1 MQALSGLDS
10 SFLYLEDAH
19 QPMHVGSVL
28 VFEGSM
34 NFESFRETM
43 ASRVHLVP
51 RLRQRLAMVPFGIGK
66 PYWVDDP
73 AFNLD
78 MHLQHVALPAPG
90 SWKELRRLAARI
102 FSVPLDRSRPLWEM
116 TLIEGLDQIP
126 QVPPGSVA
134 MINKVHH
141 AAIDGVSGTDMMSVL
156 LDMTKE
162 PRTFSPPPPRAIP
175 AMPNELEVLSHT
187 ARKIMGKPSEIKR
200 VAGELGEAFRA
211 ATKVRDKGVDA
222 PPVPMT
228 APHTSINHTIT
239 GQRIWNTAL
248 LELDRVK
255 AIRKINGCTLN
266 DVVVAICA
274 GALRRYFD
282 EKGELPDKPLIAMIP
297 VSTRG
302 EDEHGKMGNKVSA
315 MFLDIATDVADPV
328 ERLNV
333 IKEHTQG
340 GKAFEKAGATRAFVD
355 LWDFIPFGL
364 ANRVLRLYSRF
375 RVSEMHNPV
384 FNVVVTNVPGPQV
397 DMYMAGHKLLA
408 TMGMAPLVDGMGL
421 LITVLSYNG
430 VLSISPTSSPAVM
443 PDLDVFTRYLRE
455 SANELE
461 AAVLPH
467 RKHDAEAAEAHT
479 QAVAELAAAF
489 VSQMR
494 STLEQAPADRSL
506 GEGTFQLRITGANET
521 SWMIDLHDRS
531 VTEGNGRPADA
542 TLTIRDAHLAEILRG
557 NLDPQ
562 IAFVQGKLRVDGDVN
577 KAIEFG
583 ALLPKV
589 IA

>member
-1 MQALSGLDS
+1 MQPLSGLDS

-34 NFESFRETM
+34 DFESFRETM

-66 PYWVDDP
+66 PYWVEDP

-78 MHLQHVALPAPG
+78 THLQHVALPSPG
-90 SWKELRRLAARI
+90 SWKELRGLAARI

-116 TLIEGLDQIP
+116 TLVEGLDQIA

-134 MINKVHH
+134 LISKVHH
-141 AAIDGVSGTDMMSVL
+141 AAIDGVSGTEMMGSL

-162 PRTFSPPPPRAIP
+162 PRTFQLPPPRTVAP
-175 AMPNELEVLSHT
+175 VPNELEVLSHT

-200 VAGELGEAFRA
+200 VAGEIGDALRA
-211 ATKVRDKGVDA
+211 AAKVRDKGVES

-228 APHTSINHTIT
+228 APHTPINHTIT

-255 AIRKINGCTLN
+255 AIRRITGCTLN

-274 GALRRYFD
+274 GALRRYLN
-282 EKGELPDKPLIAMIP
+282 EKDELPDNPLIAMIP

-302 EDEHGKMGNKVSA
+302 ADEHGEMGNKVSA
-315 MFLDIATDVADPV
+315 MFLDIATDIADPIK
-328 ERLNV
+328 RLKA
-333 IKEHTQG
+333 IQQHAQG
-340 GKAFEKAGATRAFVD
+340 GKAFEKAGTTRAFVD
-355 LWDFIPFGL
+355 LWDFVPFGL

-375 RVSEMHNPV
+375 RVSELHNPV
-384 FNVVVTNVPGPQV
+384 FNVVITNVPGPQF

-408 TMGMAPLVDGMGL
+408 LMGMAPLVDGMGL

-443 PDLDVFTRYLRE
+443 PDLDVFARYLRE

-461 AAVLPH
+461 AAVVP
-467 RKHDAEAAEAHT
+467 
-479 QAVAELAAAF
+479 
-489 VSQMR
+489 
-494 STLEQAPADRSL
+494 DRQPDS
-506 GEGTFQLRITGANET
+506 EP
-521 SWMIDLHDRS
+521 S
-531 VTEGNGRPADA
+531 
-542 TLTIRDAHLAEILRG
+542 
-557 NLDPQ
+557 
-562 IAFVQGKLRVDGDVN
+562 
-577 KAIEFG
+577 
-583 ALLPKV
+583 LLPTV
-589 IA
+589 VA